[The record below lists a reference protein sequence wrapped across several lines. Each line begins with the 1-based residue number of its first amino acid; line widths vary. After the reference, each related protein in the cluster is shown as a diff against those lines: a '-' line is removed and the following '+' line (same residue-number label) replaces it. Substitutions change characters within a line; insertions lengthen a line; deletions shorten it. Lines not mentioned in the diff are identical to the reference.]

1 MGRCGEGDAAHWN
14 NDCAEVIASDCGGE
28 MTHCFAAFTE
38 TDALLGGCGGG
49 DAVHWNNDCAEV
61 IASDGGGEV
70 TRCYAALAETDV
82 VLRERRGCDETPS
95 KIACSEIGTS
105 ACGAHMTHCSDA
117 RRGHDPA
124 LRKNIRAGTS
134 ACGVR
139 DHAAFMEIN
148 HSMRKLV
155 SSRMSDS
162 PENSA
167 SWSLSTS
174 MEGRRD
180 EWGLCFALL
189 QTASAVMEHALG
201 HHSGMIAGNADAVG
215 STKRVAALLNAA
227 LAQFLELSA
236 LSLKHHLPTDC
247 GAPALRS
254 HA

>member
-1 MGRCGEGDAAHWN
+1 MTHCCTAVTEDDALFE
-14 NDCAEVIASDCGGE
+14 NDCAEVIASD
-28 MTHCFAAFTE
+28 
-38 TDALLGGCGGG
+38 
-49 DAVHWNNDCAEV
+49 
-61 IASDGGGEV
+61 
-70 TRCYAALAETDV
+70 
-82 VLRERRGCDETPS
+82 
-95 KIACSEIGTS
+95 
-105 ACGAHMTHCSDA
+105 CGAHMTHCSDA

-124 LRKNIRAGTS
+124 LWKNIRAGTS

-180 EWGLCFALL
+180 EWVLCFALL

-201 HHSGMIAGNADAVG
+201 HDSGMIAGNAEAVG
-215 STKRVAALLNAA
+215 STKCVAALLDAA
-227 LAQFLELSA
+227 LEQFLELSA

-247 GAPALRS
+247 GAPALRT